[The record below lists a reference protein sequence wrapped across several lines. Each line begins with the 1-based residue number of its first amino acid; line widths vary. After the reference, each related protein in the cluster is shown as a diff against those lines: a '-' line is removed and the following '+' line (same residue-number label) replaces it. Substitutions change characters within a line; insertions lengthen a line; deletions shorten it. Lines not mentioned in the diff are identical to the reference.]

1 MIPDVYL
8 KGVDLNETVLG
19 KFIEWRKR
27 REDQWHANLRFGDNV
42 TSIFLY
48 KVLDRD
54 SKYNF
59 KLGEVVNFDP
69 ASITLSWGGDTIL
82 RLVTVQVPEYSP
94 KKFLITAWSQRVAK
108 YVPKADNQQEGEVLY
123 TTIPDEQL
131 HNLPI
136 SHEELKKIVDE
147 FINKAEDSSKELDNS
162 YLDCCPLLDR
172 FFVPRTYFAKKETE
186 LNKKDLRYYPSLRFA
201 DLQSFTKTLQ
211 LLEGL
216 KICYYIGGKWQI
228 LISPALLK
236 LVTSRLEIQKIPF
249 EPVGFVGRRGLVI
262 GG

>member
-27 REDQWHANLRFGDNV
+27 RENQWLEHFRFGEHV
-42 TSIFLY
+42 THIFLY

-59 KLGEVVNFDP
+59 RLGEVVNFDP
-69 ASITLSWGGDTIL
+69 ASITLSWGSDTIL
-82 RLVTVQVPEYSP
+82 RLVTVQIPEHSP
-94 KKFLITAWSQRVAK
+94 KKFLITAWSQRVTR
-108 YVPKADNQQEGEVLY
+108 YVPEAYNQQEGEILY

-147 FINKAEDSSKELDNS
+147 FINKAEASSKELDNS

-172 FFVPRTYFAKKETE
+172 FFVPRTYFAKKETK

-216 KICYYIGGKWQI
+216 KISYHIGGKWQI
-228 LISPALLK
+228 LVSPALLK
-236 LVTSRLEIQKIPF
+236 LITTRLEIHKIPF
-249 EPVGFVGRRGLVI
+249 ETVGFVARGGLVI